1 MSKKKQETDDLRR
14 AERMLSEAEKLHARD
29 FVTPN
34 DVVTGN
40 QKLNMA

>member
-1 MSKKKQETDDLRR
+1 MLNEADKLRVR
-14 AERMLSEAEKLHARD
+14 EFISS
-29 FVTPN
+29 N

>member
-1 MSKKKQETDDLRR
+1 
-14 AERMLSEAEKLHARD
+14 MLNEAEKLKARD
-29 FVTPN
+29 FVTAN